1 MTRITVNLSKQ
12 ERDALIALAG
22 KELRHPR
29 SQAAFIIRM
38 ELQRQGLI
46 EITKPALI
54 STAEIIQASM
64 EKDGKVGAMD
74 SKQE

>member
-1 MTRITVNLSKQ
+1 MTRITVNLTKQ
-12 ERDALIALAG
+12 EREALIALAG

-46 EITKPALI
+46 DIKSPSITA
-54 STAEIIQASM
+54 AEVLPGQLEKEVDASLA
-64 EKDGKVGAMD
+64 DR
-74 SKQE
+74 KQE

>member
-1 MTRITVNLSKQ
+1 MTRITVNLTLQ

-29 SQAAFIIRM
+29 AQAALIIRL

-46 EITKPALI
+46 ETAKPLLAN
-54 STAEIIQASM
+54 TAEILQAST
-64 EKDGKVGAMD
+64 EKDINAGATD
-74 SKQE
+74 DKQE